1 MAVGNLGTTDSLD
14 KVKSEAKR
22 YLENA
27 KENLKKAN
35 KEGDFYTDDKYVRT
49 AAGIAYL
56 GLLMMAQR
64 IIDFNG
70 LPKAKKNED
79 VKYYQ
84 ENLAK
89 INKKLLTYFNN
100 GYEILHLLGYYRG
113 ATMVQIIGSG
123 FQVYDYFLNELDK
136 ISPAKVEG
144 FKQ

>member
-1 MAVGNLGTTDSLD
+1 MAVGNLGSTDSLE
-14 KVKSEAKR
+14 KVKTEAKR

-27 KENLKKAN
+27 KDNLQKAN
-35 KEGDFYTDDKYVRT
+35 KDGDFYTDDKYVRT

-84 ENLAK
+84 ENLGK

-113 ATMVQIIGSG
+113 ATMVHIMTSG
-123 FQVYDYFLNELDK
+123 FQVYEYFLNELDK
-136 ISPAKVEG
+136 IAPERVEG
-144 FKQ
+144 MNQ